1 MTRERRNAFASQ
13 CRAAAWDLILIA
25 GFLLIL
31 AAGIWAVHTL
41 EAMYP

>member
-1 MTRERRNAFASQ
+1 MNR
-13 CRAAAWDLILIA
+13 WLLIV
-25 GFLLIL
+25 GFVLIL

>member
-1 MTRERRNAFASQ
+1 MMIPESYRP
-13 CRAAAWDLILIA
+13 WLLLA

-31 AAGIWAVHTL
+31 VGGIWVVHTL

>member
-1 MTRERRNAFASQ
+1 MTRDRRNA
-13 CRAAAWDLILIA
+13 LILIV
-25 GFLLIL
+25 GFVLIL